1 MYDTPFIP
9 PPPPPPPAAQKHSRL
24 GIVSL
29 VLAILAM
36 LIMCVDVVLVLG
48 ITGGA
53 NIPTE
58 VQYLDSALSCIAALA
73 ALTGLGLGIAAV
85 SRKDAKKLFGIL
97 GLVFNAVYLLVYC
110 GLVGFNALSLF

>member
-9 PPPPPPPAAQKHSRL
+9 PSPPPPPAAQKHSTL

-36 LIMCVDVVLVLG
+36 LIMCVDVVIIMG
-48 ITGGA
+48 ITGGT
-53 NIPTE
+53 NISTE
-58 VQYLDSALSCIAALA
+58 VGYLDAALSCLAAIM

-97 GLVFNAVYLLVYC
+97 GLVLNGLYLIGYC
-110 GLVGFNALSLF
+110 GLVGINMLSLF

>member
-1 MYDTPFIP
+1 MIMYDTPFT
-9 PPPPPPPAAQKHSRL
+9 PPPPPAAQKHSRL

-36 LIMCVDVVLVLG
+36 LVMCVDVVIVLG
-48 ITGGA
+48 LTGGT
-53 NIPTE
+53 NISTE
-58 VQYLDSALSCIAALA
+58 VQYLDTAFSCIAAIA

-97 GLVFNAVYLLVYC
+97 GLVFNALYLLGYC
-110 GLVGFNALSLF
+110 GLVGYNVLSLL